1 MSFWKK
7 KKYCEYCGSVKN
19 ADGNCPNQKCIA
31 YKASSTTTSGTQTTT
46 STTTTTT
53 KEG

>member
-7 KKYCEYCGSVKN
+7 KKYCEYCGSEKKS
-19 ADGNCPNQKCIA
+19 DGSCSNPKCIA
-31 YKASSTTTSGTQTTT
+31 YNKKTAEDSSTKSD
-46 STTTTTT
+46 STTT